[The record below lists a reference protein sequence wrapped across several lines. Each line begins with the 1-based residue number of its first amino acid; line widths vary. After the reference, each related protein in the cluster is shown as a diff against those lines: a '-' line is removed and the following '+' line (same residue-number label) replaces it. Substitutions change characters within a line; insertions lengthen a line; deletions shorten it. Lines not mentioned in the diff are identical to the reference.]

1 MEIAKLEGGYPQK
14 RESNARGVSL
24 THPESAFLAR
34 LTDPFAEPAN
44 EDAELN
50 RLGQIAKLREED
62 VAFIREWVICQG
74 VHWLTCE
81 DAGISFISGARI
93 FRNPVV
99 RRIINAAAE
108 QGFCLGTSAMKE
120 ELEDFYTQ
128 RIRNPF
134 LPEANKDNAA
144 DKLAKLK
151 GYYPDAKDKSGGAQI
166 QINFI
171 NPYATPE
178 TTSAAD

>member
-1 MEIAKLEGGYPQK
+1 MEIAKIEGGHPQK
-14 RESNARGVSL
+14 CDGNRGGVSL
-24 THPESAFLAR
+24 THPERTFLAC
-34 LTDPFAEPAN
+34 LTDPFAESTD
-44 EDAELN
+44 EELN
-50 RLGQIAKLREED
+50 QLGYLAKLREED
-62 VAFIREWVICQG
+62 VAFIREWVVCQG

-81 DAGISFISGARI
+81 DAGVSFISGARI

-151 GYYPDAKDKSGGAQI
+151 GYYPDAKDKGGGAQI

-178 TTSAAD
+178 TASATD